1 MKGRCVCLA
10 VLLATLVPVRS
21 TAAQPAQP
29 RLAAPAVRAEVDK
42 MPVSLAR
49 IRRGLE
55 RTPTYQERFEDFRL
69 LTIQNVYGFGPAFEL
84 YAPDDAAASVGVGAG
99 AARYGGVTHSE
110 FLAQLAPRNFQ
121 APVMNLS
128 GGVMALTNWAAQKR
142 REAQRRKEAEARKKQ
157 LKSEEVGSRK

>member
-10 VLLATLVPVRS
+10 VLLATLVPVRNI
-21 TAAQPAQP
+21 AAQPAQP
-29 RLAAPAVRAEVDK
+29 RSPAPAVRAEVDK

-55 RTPTYQERFEDFRL
+55 RVPTFEERFENFRL
-69 LTIQNVYGFGPAFEL
+69 LTIQNVYGFGPGFEL
-84 YAPDDAAASVGVGAG
+84 FTPDDAAATVGAGAG

-110 FLAQLAPRNFQ
+110 FLSQVAPRNFQ

-128 GGVMALTNWAAQKR
+128 GGVMSLTNWAAQKR
-142 REAQRRKEAEARKKQ
+142 REAQRRKEAEARKRQ